1 MKHNKL
7 LILIKGELQRLNKY
21 NVTTISFVVAVV
33 WFLLLYFIDDDGL
46 LSQLL
51 PMVIVIDASMM
62 SVIFIGA
69 IMFFEKTEST
79 FSTMLVTPVSNRD
92 LILSKTIANTIHTVL
107 SSLLIVAVFYFVRDV
122 QINWLLILL
131 ALVISVFF
139 HSLLGFVFSFH
150 GKDFTSMLVG
160 VMTYM
165 FIFATPSILN
175 TFNVV
180 FKGEVWEYI
189 FLILPTQATI
199 KLIEVG
205 FGAPI
210 EAKFYISLAAL
221 LIMGTLGYFFYIL
234 PKFKE
239 YAVKQSGV

>member
-1 MKHNKL
+1 MKSNHL
-7 LILIKGELQRLNKY
+7 WTLIKGELQRLNKY
-21 NVTTISFVVAVV
+21 GVTTISFVVAVM
-33 WFLLLYFIDDDGL
+33 WFFLLYFIDDAGL

-51 PMVIVIDASMM
+51 PMVILIDASMM
-62 SVIFIGA
+62 SIIFIGA

-92 LILSKTIANTIHTVL
+92 LILSKTIANTIHTVI
-107 SSLLIVAVFYFVRDV
+107 SSLIIIAVFYFVRDV
-122 QINWLLILL
+122 QINWLLITL
-131 ALVISVFF
+131 ALVVSVLF
-139 HSLLGFVFSFH
+139 HSLLGFIFSFH
-150 GKDFTSMLVG
+150 SKDFTSMLTS
-160 VMTYM
+160 VMIFM
-165 FIFATPSILN
+165 FLFATPSILN

-180 FKGEVWEYI
+180 FKGEIWEYI
-189 FLILPTQATI
+189 FLILPTQASI

-210 EAKFYISLAAL
+210 EAKFYISLTVMVLA
-221 LIMGTLGYFFYIL
+221 GTLGYFFYIL

>member
-1 MKHNKL
+1 MKSNHL
-7 LILIKGELQRLNKY
+7 WTLIKGELQRLNKY
-21 NVTTISFVVAVV
+21 GVTTISFIVAVI
-33 WFLLLYFIDDDGL
+33 WFLFLYFIDDAGL

-51 PMVIVIDASMM
+51 PMVILIDASMM
-62 SVIFIGA
+62 SIIFIGA

-92 LILSKTIANTIHTVL
+92 LILSKTIANTIHTVI
-107 SSLLIVAVFYFVRDV
+107 SSLVIIAVFYFVRDV
-122 QINWLLILL
+122 QINWLLITL
-131 ALVISVFF
+131 ALVVSVIF
-139 HSLLGFVFSFH
+139 HSFLGFIFSFH
-150 GKDFTSMLVG
+150 SKDFTSMLTS
-160 VMTYM
+160 VMIFM
-165 FIFATPSILN
+165 FLFATPSILN

-189 FLILPTQATI
+189 FLILPTQASI

-210 EAKFYISLAAL
+210 EAKFYISLAVL
-221 LIMGTLGYFFYIL
+221 VLVGTLGYFFYIL

>member
-1 MKHNKL
+1 MKNNH
-7 LILIKGELQRLNKY
+7 LITLIKGELQRLNKY
-21 NVTTISFVVAVV
+21 NVTTISFVVAII
-33 WFLLLYFIDDDGL
+33 WFLFLYFIKDNGL

-62 SVIFIGA
+62 SIIFIGA

-122 QINWLLILL
+122 QINWFLIVL
-131 ALVISVFF
+131 ALVVSVFF

-150 GKDFTSMLVG
+150 SKDFTSMLVG
-160 VMTYM
+160 VMSYT
-165 FIFATPSILN
+165 FIFATPSLLN
-175 TFNVV
+175 NFNLV
-180 FKGEVWEYI
+180 FKGEVWEYV

-210 EAKFYISLAAL
+210 EAKFYISLGVL